1 MQSLS
6 KEGIVN
12 HICVLNMRNLRCEQ
26 IQGTQIYP
34 VLALIL
40 GVVFD
45 DASGVLYTP
54 HQVSHLLSINM
65 QELQDLDVGS
75 DMKTKPQR
83 VNYHAVHKC

>member
-1 MQSLS
+1 
-6 KEGIVN
+6 
-12 HICVLNMRNLRCEQ
+12 MRNLQCEQ
-26 IQGTQIYP
+26 IQGIQIYL

-65 QELQDLDVGS
+65 QELQDLDL
-75 DMKTKPQR
+75 
-83 VNYHAVHKC
+83 